1 MFFLS
6 QTELLITT
14 GSKPSAESLFPLVKK
29 MNKGIKDETFSALL
43 TEVALK
49 KERASKNLGVKR

>member
-1 MFFLS
+1 
-6 QTELLITT
+6 
-14 GSKPSAESLFPLVKK
+14 